1 MAAPQVTAGDRLGF
15 TLFLALAVH
24 GVLLFGVGFA
34 PEEPRAAPNSL
45 DVTLATHRADDAP
58 EEADFIAQANQ
69 VGSGTEE
76 DKSELTTTEE
86 APFSDPDN
94 REVQLQEPTARQPTP
109 VTRQKIIVTR
119 ARSERDQA
127 SEQQDRNQDDPR
139 RKADQDNADELSREI
154 ASLQARLDK
163 QKQAYAKR
171 PRVRR
176 LTSVS
181 AKAHYEAAYIEAFRR
196 KVEATGTRHFPRRAL
211 DSNTFGGVRL
221 MVALRRDGGIEE
233 VKVLQSSGHDFLDQA
248 AVQSVRLAA
257 PFEPFTQDMRERMDV
272 LEIIRTWKFD
282 ANRRVSSK

>member
-34 PEEPRAAPNSL
+34 PEQPRAAPNSL
-45 DVTLATHRADDAP
+45 DVTLAMHRADDAP

-69 VGSGTEE
+69 IGSGTEE
-76 DKSELTTTEE
+76 DKSELTATEE
-86 APFSDPDN
+86 APFSDPDS
-94 REVQLQEPTARQPTP
+94 RQVQLQEPTARQPTP

-119 ARSERDQA
+119 ARSERDIA
-127 SEQQDRNQDDPR
+127 SEQRDRNQDDPR
-139 RKADQDNADELSREI
+139 RKADQDNVDELSREI

-233 VKVLQSSGHDFLDQA
+233 VEVLQSSGHDFLDQA

>member
-45 DVTLATHRADDAP
+45 DVTLAMHRADHAP
-58 EEADFIAQANQ
+58 DEAHFIAQANQ
-69 VGSGTEE
+69 VASGTEE

-86 APFSDPDN
+86 APFSDPDS
-94 REVQLQEPTARQPTP
+94 RQVQLQEPTARQPTP

-119 ARSERDQA
+119 ARSERDIA

-139 RKADQDNADELSREI
+139 RKADQDNVDELSREI

-233 VKVLQSSGHDFLDQA
+233 VEVLQSSGHDFLDQA

>member
-45 DVTLATHRADDAP
+45 DVTLAMHRADDAP

-86 APFSDPDN
+86 APFSDPDS
-94 REVQLQEPTARQPTP
+94 RQVQLQEPTARQPTP

-233 VKVLQSSGHDFLDQA
+233 VEVLQSSGHDFLDQA

>member
-45 DVTLATHRADDAP
+45 DVTLAMHRADDAP

-86 APFSDPDN
+86 APFSDPDS
-94 REVQLQEPTARQPTP
+94 RQVQLQEPTARQPTP

-119 ARSERDQA
+119 ARSERDIA

-139 RKADQDNADELSREI
+139 RKADRDNVDELSREI

-233 VKVLQSSGHDFLDQA
+233 VEVLQSSGHDFLDQA

>member
-34 PEEPRAAPNSL
+34 PEQPRAAPNSL
-45 DVTLATHRADDAP
+45 DVTLAMHRADDAP

-69 VGSGTEE
+69 IGSGTEE

-86 APFSDPDN
+86 APFSDPDS
-94 REVQLQEPTARQPTP
+94 RQVQLQEPTARQPTP

-119 ARSERDQA
+119 ARSERDIA

-139 RKADQDNADELSREI
+139 RKADQDNVDELSREI

-233 VKVLQSSGHDFLDQA
+233 VEVLQSSGHDFLDQA

>member
-34 PEEPRAAPNSL
+34 PEQPRAAPNSL
-45 DVTLATHRADDAP
+45 DVTLAMHRADDAP

-69 VGSGTEE
+69 AGSGTEE
-76 DKSELTTTEE
+76 EKSELTTTEE
-86 APFSDPDN
+86 APFSDPDS
-94 REVQLQEPTARQPTP
+94 RQVQLQEPTARQPTP

-119 ARSERDQA
+119 ARSERDIA
-127 SEQQDRNQDDPR
+127 SEQRDRNQDDPR
-139 RKADQDNADELSREI
+139 RKADQDNVDELSREI

-233 VKVLQSSGHDFLDQA
+233 VEVLQSSGHDFLDQA

>member
-45 DVTLATHRADDAP
+45 DVTLAMHRADDAP

-76 DKSELTTTEE
+76 EKSELTTTEE
-86 APFSDPDN
+86 APFSDPDS
-94 REVQLQEPTARQPTP
+94 RQVQLQEPTARQPTP

-119 ARSERDQA
+119 ARSERDIA

-139 RKADQDNADELSREI
+139 RKADRDNVDELSREI

-272 LEIIRTWKFD
+272 LEIIRTWQFD

>member
-45 DVTLATHRADDAP
+45 DVTLAMHRADDAP

-86 APFSDPDN
+86 APFSDPDS

>member
-45 DVTLATHRADDAP
+45 DVTLAMHRADDAP

-69 VGSGTEE
+69 AGSGTEE
-76 DKSELTTTEE
+76 EKSELTTTEE
-86 APFSDPDN
+86 APFSDPDS
-94 REVQLQEPTARQPTP
+94 RQVQLQEPTARQPTP

-119 ARSERDQA
+119 ARSERDIA

-139 RKADQDNADELSREI
+139 RKADQDNMDELSREI

-171 PRVRR
+171 PRVPR

-233 VKVLQSSGHDFLDQA
+233 VEVLQSSGHDFLDQA

>member
-45 DVTLATHRADDAP
+45 DVTLAMHRADDAP

-86 APFSDPDN
+86 APFSDPDS
-94 REVQLQEPTARQPTP
+94 RQVQLQEPTARQPTP

-119 ARSERDQA
+119 ARSERDIA

-139 RKADQDNADELSREI
+139 RKADQDNVDELSREI

-196 KVEATGTRHFPRRAL
+196 KVEDTGTRHFPRRAL

-233 VKVLQSSGHDFLDQA
+233 VEVLQSSGHDFLDQA

>member
-45 DVTLATHRADDAP
+45 DVTLAMHRADDAP

-86 APFSDPDN
+86 APFSDPDS

-119 ARSERDQA
+119 ARSERDIA

-139 RKADQDNADELSREI
+139 RKADQDNVDELSREI

>member
-45 DVTLATHRADDAP
+45 DVTLAMHRADDAP

-86 APFSDPDN
+86 APFSDPDS
-94 REVQLQEPTARQPTP
+94 RQVQLQEPTARQPTP

-119 ARSERDQA
+119 ARSERDIA

-139 RKADQDNADELSREI
+139 RKADQDNVDELSREI

-233 VKVLQSSGHDFLDQA
+233 VEVLQSSGHDFLDQA

-282 ANRRVSSK
+282 ANRRGSSK

>member
-45 DVTLATHRADDAP
+45 DVTLAMHRADDAP

-69 VGSGTEE
+69 AGSGTEE
-76 DKSELTTTEE
+76 EKSELTTTEE
-86 APFSDPDN
+86 APFSDPDS
-94 REVQLQEPTARQPTP
+94 RQVQLQEPTARRPTP

-119 ARSERDQA
+119 ARSERDIA
-127 SEQQDRNQDDPR
+127 SEQRDRNQDDPR
-139 RKADQDNADELSREI
+139 RKADQDNMDELSREI

-233 VKVLQSSGHDFLDQA
+233 VEVLQSSGHDFLDQA

>member
-34 PEEPRAAPNSL
+34 PEEPRAVPNSL

-119 ARSERDQA
+119 ARSERDIA

-139 RKADQDNADELSREI
+139 RKADQDNVDELSREI

>member
-45 DVTLATHRADDAP
+45 DVTLAMHRADDAP

-86 APFSDPDN
+86 APFSDPDS
-94 REVQLQEPTARQPTP
+94 RPVQLQEPTARQPTP

-139 RKADQDNADELSREI
+139 RKADQDSVDQLSREI

-233 VKVLQSSGHDFLDQA
+233 VEVLQSSGHDFLDQA

>member
-45 DVTLATHRADDAP
+45 DVTLAMHRADDAP

-86 APFSDPDN
+86 APFSDPDS
-94 REVQLQEPTARQPTP
+94 RQVQLQEPTARQPTP

-119 ARSERDQA
+119 ARSERDIA

-139 RKADQDNADELSREI
+139 RKADRDNVDELSREI

>member
-45 DVTLATHRADDAP
+45 DVTLAMHRADDAP

-86 APFSDPDN
+86 APFSDPDS
-94 REVQLQEPTARQPTP
+94 RQVQLQEPTARQPTP

-119 ARSERDQA
+119 ARSERDIA

-139 RKADQDNADELSREI
+139 RKADQDNVDELSREI

-233 VKVLQSSGHDFLDQA
+233 VEVLQSSGHDFLDQA

-257 PFEPFTQDMRERMDV
+257 PFEPFTRDMRERMDV

>member
-34 PEEPRAAPNSL
+34 PEQPRAAPNSL
-45 DVTLATHRADDAP
+45 DVTLAMHRADDAP

-76 DKSELTTTEE
+76 EKSELTTTEE
-86 APFSDPDN
+86 APFSDPDS
-94 REVQLQEPTARQPTP
+94 RQVQLQEPTARQPTP

-119 ARSERDQA
+119 ARSERDIA

-139 RKADQDNADELSREI
+139 RKADQDNMDELSREI

-233 VKVLQSSGHDFLDQA
+233 VEVLQSSGHDFLDQA

>member
-45 DVTLATHRADDAP
+45 DVTLAMHRADDAP

-86 APFSDPDN
+86 APFSDPDS

-119 ARSERDQA
+119 ARSERDIA

-139 RKADQDNADELSREI
+139 RKADQDNVDELSREI

-233 VKVLQSSGHDFLDQA
+233 VEVLQSSGHDFLDQA

>member
-45 DVTLATHRADDAP
+45 DVTLAMHRADDAP

-69 VGSGTEE
+69 AGSGTEE
-76 DKSELTTTEE
+76 EKSELTTTEE
-86 APFSDPDN
+86 APFSDPDS
-94 REVQLQEPTARQPTP
+94 RQVQLQEPTARQPTP

-119 ARSERDQA
+119 ARSERDIA

-139 RKADQDNADELSREI
+139 RKADQDNMDELSREI

-233 VKVLQSSGHDFLDQA
+233 VEVLQSSGHDFLDQA

>member
-86 APFSDPDN
+86 APFSDPDS
-94 REVQLQEPTARQPTP
+94 RQVQLQEPTARQPTP

-119 ARSERDQA
+119 ARSERDIA

-139 RKADQDNADELSREI
+139 RKADRDNVDELSREI

-233 VKVLQSSGHDFLDQA
+233 VEVLQSSGHDFLDQA

>member
-45 DVTLATHRADDAP
+45 DVTLAMHRADDAP

-86 APFSDPDN
+86 APFSDPDS
-94 REVQLQEPTARQPTP
+94 RQVQLQEPTARQPTP

-119 ARSERDQA
+119 ARSERDIA

-139 RKADQDNADELSREI
+139 RKADQDNVDELSREI

-233 VKVLQSSGHDFLDQA
+233 V
-248 AVQSVRLAA
+248 
-257 PFEPFTQDMRERMDV
+257 
-272 LEIIRTWKFD
+272 
-282 ANRRVSSK
+282 

>member
-86 APFSDPDN
+86 APFSDPDS
-94 REVQLQEPTARQPTP
+94 RQVQLQEPTARQPTP

-119 ARSERDQA
+119 ARSERDIA

-139 RKADQDNADELSREI
+139 RKADQDNVDELSREI

-163 QKQAYAKR
+163 QKQAYAKG

-233 VKVLQSSGHDFLDQA
+233 VEVLQSSGHDFLDQA

-272 LEIIRTWKFD
+272 LEIIRTWKID

>member
-45 DVTLATHRADDAP
+45 DVTLAMHRADDAP

-86 APFSDPDN
+86 APFSDPDS
-94 REVQLQEPTARQPTP
+94 RQVQLQEPTARQPTP

-119 ARSERDQA
+119 ARSERDIA

-139 RKADQDNADELSREI
+139 RKADQDNMDELSREI

-233 VKVLQSSGHDFLDQA
+233 VEVLQSSGHDFLDQA

>member
-86 APFSDPDN
+86 APFSDPDS
-94 REVQLQEPTARQPTP
+94 RQVQLQEPTARQPTP

-119 ARSERDQA
+119 ARSERDIA

-139 RKADQDNADELSREI
+139 RKADQDNVDELSREI

>member
-34 PEEPRAAPNSL
+34 PEQPRAAPNSL
-45 DVTLATHRADDAP
+45 DVTLAMHRADDAP

-69 VGSGTEE
+69 IGSGTEE

-86 APFSDPDN
+86 APFSDPDS
-94 REVQLQEPTARQPTP
+94 RQVQLQEPTARQPTP

-119 ARSERDQA
+119 ARSERDIA
-127 SEQQDRNQDDPR
+127 SEQRDRNQDDPR
-139 RKADQDNADELSREI
+139 RKADQDNVDELSREI

>member
-45 DVTLATHRADDAP
+45 DVTLAMHRADDAP

-76 DKSELTTTEE
+76 EKSELTTTEE
-86 APFSDPDN
+86 APFSDPDS
-94 REVQLQEPTARQPTP
+94 RQVQLREPTARQPTP

-119 ARSERDQA
+119 ARSERDIA

-139 RKADQDNADELSREI
+139 RKADQDNMDELSREI

>member
-34 PEEPRAAPNSL
+34 PEQPRATPNSL
-45 DVTLATHRADDAP
+45 DVTLAMHRADDAP

-86 APFSDPDN
+86 APFSDPDS
-94 REVQLQEPTARQPTP
+94 RPVQLQEPTARQPTP

-139 RKADQDNADELSREI
+139 RKADQDSVDQLSREI

-233 VKVLQSSGHDFLDQA
+233 VEVLQSSGHDFLDQA

>member
-45 DVTLATHRADDAP
+45 DVTLAMHRADDAP

-86 APFSDPDN
+86 APFSDPDS
-94 REVQLQEPTARQPTP
+94 RQVQLQEPTARQPTP

-119 ARSERDQA
+119 ARSERDIA

-139 RKADQDNADELSREI
+139 RKADQDNVDELSREI

>member
-45 DVTLATHRADDAP
+45 DVTLAMHRADDAP

-76 DKSELTTTEE
+76 EKSELTTTEE

-109 VTRQKIIVTR
+109 VTHQKIIVTR
-119 ARSERDQA
+119 ARSERDIA

-139 RKADQDNADELSREI
+139 RKADQDNVDELSREI

>member
-45 DVTLATHRADDAP
+45 DVTLAMHRADDAP

-86 APFSDPDN
+86 APFSDPDS
-94 REVQLQEPTARQPTP
+94 RQVQLQEPTARQPTP

-119 ARSERDQA
+119 ARSERDIA

-139 RKADQDNADELSREI
+139 RKADQDNVDELSREI

-221 MVALRRDGGIEE
+221 MVALGRDGGIEE
-233 VKVLQSSGHDFLDQA
+233 VEVLQSSGHDFLDQA

>member
-24 GVLLFGVGFA
+24 GVLLFGVGFS
-34 PEEPRAAPNSL
+34 PEKPRAAPNSL
-45 DVTLATHRADDAP
+45 DVTLAMHRADDAP

-69 VGSGTEE
+69 AGSGTEE

-86 APFSDPDN
+86 APFSDPDS
-94 REVQLQEPTARQPTP
+94 RQVQLQEPTAREPTP

-119 ARSERDQA
+119 ARSERDIA
-127 SEQQDRNQDDPR
+127 SEQQDQNQDDPR
-139 RKADQDNADELSREI
+139 RKADQDNMDELSREI

-221 MVALRRDGGIEE
+221 MVALRRDGAIEE
-233 VKVLQSSGHDFLDQA
+233 VKVLQSSGHGFLDQA

>member
-86 APFSDPDN
+86 APFSDPDS

-119 ARSERDQA
+119 ARSERDIA

-139 RKADQDNADELSREI
+139 RKADQDNVDELSREI

-233 VKVLQSSGHDFLDQA
+233 VEVLQSSGHDFLDQA

>member
-34 PEEPRAAPNSL
+34 PEKPRAAPNSL
-45 DVTLATHRADDAP
+45 DVTLAMHRADDAP

-86 APFSDPDN
+86 APFSDPES
-94 REVQLQEPTARQPTP
+94 RHVQLQEPTARQPTP

-119 ARSERDQA
+119 ARSERDVA
-127 SEQQDRNQDDPR
+127 SEQKDRNQDDPR
-139 RKADQDNADELSREI
+139 RKAERDNMDELSREI

-163 QKQAYAKR
+163 QRQAYAKR

-211 DSNTFGGVRL
+211 DSNIFGGVRL

-233 VKVLQSSGHDFLDQA
+233 IKVLQSSGHDFLDQA

-257 PFEPFTQDMRERMDV
+257 PFEPFTQAMRERMDV

>member
-45 DVTLATHRADDAP
+45 DVTLAMHRADDAP

-119 ARSERDQA
+119 ARSERDIA

>member
-45 DVTLATHRADDAP
+45 DVTLAMHRADDAP

-86 APFSDPDN
+86 APFSDPDS
-94 REVQLQEPTARQPTP
+94 RQVQLQEPTARQPTP

-119 ARSERDQA
+119 ARSERDIA

-139 RKADQDNADELSREI
+139 RKADQDNVDELSREI

-233 VKVLQSSGHDFLDQA
+233 VEVLQSSGHDFLDQA

-257 PFEPFTQDMRERMDV
+257 PFEPFTQAMRERMDV

>member
-45 DVTLATHRADDAP
+45 DVTLAMHRADDAP

-86 APFSDPDN
+86 APFSDPDS
-94 REVQLQEPTARQPTP
+94 RQVQLQEPTARQPTP

-119 ARSERDQA
+119 ARSERDIA

-139 RKADQDNADELSREI
+139 RKADQDNVDELSREI

-233 VKVLQSSGHDFLDQA
+233 VEVLQSSGHDFLDQA